1 MEKGHDGASMS
12 DIAQATGIKKAS
24 LYAHFSGKEEIFS
37 AVFSDVLQDYREAIS
52 ALTKKRA
59 DESALTR
66 LERMF
71 RGFLRYCYQNTKVY
85 FWDRYF
91 YYPPEFIRARMEEEP
106 SHAGRVSKRDPQR
119 DGRRHGTRRNPQP
132 TTREAAALAYYY
144 LMIGLSMYR
153 QALYPRA
160 ALEEDIS
167 LAWSGLAQGLRP
179 MTQEESSKWK
189 KKIRQKRSS
198 RQSVGV
204 WLLGHRR
211 SVHAVWPTGRL
222 GTCGR
227 RGVHPRHP
235 PRGGSRR
242 YTL

>member
-1 MEKGHDGASMS
+1 MTKPEIIHRSLTLFMEKGYDGASMS

-91 YYPPEFIRARMEEEP
+91 YYPPEFIRARMEEETRATQDEFLNAIR
-106 SHAGRVSKRDPQR
+106 SAMEEGMA
-119 DGRRHGTRRNPQP
+119 HGEIRNQP
-132 TTREAAALAYYY
+132 PEAAALAYYY
-144 LMIGLSMYR
+144 LMIGLSMSVK
-153 QALYPRA
+153 LYTRE

-189 KKIRQKRSS
+189 KEN
-198 RQSVGV
+198 
-204 WLLGHRR
+204 
-211 SVHAVWPTGRL
+211 
-222 GTCGR
+222 
-227 RGVHPRHP
+227 
-235 PRGGSRR
+235 
-242 YTL
+242 